1 VPSAVAEVSET
12 AEVAAGAH
20 RVLIL
25 SHHGR
30 TIRGGAPLADTEL
43 ARALERQGHTVDLL
57 FYDDVLPA
65 AVTATWRQ
73 LVFPWAAALA
83 FLRHH
88 LLGNRAARWDVIES
102 TAGDA
107 WVIDLLLRVLP
118 GPRPLLSVRTHGL
131 ENRRAVLD
139 QERRRREGVRT
150 GPLTRLYHF
159 GYRLWEVARD
169 LRRADVVF
177 LLNQED
183 ARWAIDRMGVPAA
196 RIHILSNGLPD
207 RMLALPEPEPTP
219 DRPFHLLFL
228 GAWSLAKGIDV
239 LPEIAHR
246 LFAADPRYRLTCAGT
261 GETVETV
268 LAGFAPEDRDRVT
281 VVTRYGWDELPGL
294 LAAHGVF
301 LFPSPA
307 EGCSLALLEAMAGGL
322 APVTTRTG
330 YAIDLIEPG
339 RNGDLAEA
347 GDVEGYT
354 AAVRALAPDRALA
367 VGREARRSVA
377 DHSWTSLTATRVRI
391 WDSLCESSSS
401 PIRR

>member
-1 VPSAVAEVSET
+1 MADH
-12 AEVAAGAH
+12 AH

-43 ARALERQGHTVDLL
+43 ARALASHGHTVDLL
-57 FYDDVLPA
+57 FYDDVLPS

-73 LVFPWAAALA
+73 LVFPWAAAFT
-83 FLRHH
+83 FLRRR
-88 LLGNRAARWDVIES
+88 RAARWDVIES

-107 WVIDLLLRVLP
+107 WVIDLLLRLLP

-131 ENRRAVLD
+131 ENRRAVMD

-150 GPLTRLYHF
+150 GLLTRLYHF
-159 GYRLWEVARD
+159 GFRLWEVARD

-183 ARWAIDRMGVPAA
+183 TRWAIDRMGVPAA
-196 RIHILSNGLPD
+196 KIHILSNGLPD
-207 RMLALPEPEPTP
+207 RMLALPEPGPTP

-239 LPEIAHR
+239 LPEIAHH

-268 LAGFAPEDRDRVT
+268 LAGFAPEDRARVT
-281 VVTRYGWDELPGL
+281 VVTRYGWEELPAL

-339 RNGDLAEA
+339 RNGFLAEA

-354 AAVRALAPDRALA
+354 AAVRALAANPDIADSDRALA
-367 VGREARRSVA
+367 VGRQARRSVA
-377 DHSWTSLTATRVRI
+377 DHSWTSLTAERVRI
-391 WDSLCESSSS
+391 WDSLCASSSS

>member
-1 VPSAVAEVSET
+1 VAEV
-12 AEVAAGAH
+12 AGRPH

-43 ARALERQGHTVDLL
+43 ARALEGHGHTVDLL
-57 FYDDVLPA
+57 FYDDVLPP

-73 LVFPWAAALA
+73 LVFPWAAAFA
-83 FLRHH
+83 FLRHY
-88 LLGNRAARWDVIES
+88 LRNGRAARWDVIES

-107 WVIDLLLRVLP
+107 WVIDLLLRLLP

-131 ENRRAVLD
+131 ENRRAAMD

-150 GPLTRLYHF
+150 GLLTRLYHF
-159 GYRLWEVARD
+159 HYRLWEVARD
-169 LRRADVVF
+169 LRRAGVVF

-183 ARWAIDRMGVPAA
+183 ARWATDRMGVPAA
-196 RIHILSNGLPD
+196 KIHVLPNGLPD
-207 RMLALPEPEPTP
+207 RMLTLPEPEATP
-219 DRPFHLLFL
+219 DRSFHLLFL
-228 GAWSLAKGIDV
+228 GAWSLAKGVDV
-239 LPEIAHR
+239 LPRIAAR

-261 GETVETV
+261 GETVDQV
-268 LAGFAPEDRDRVT
+268 LADFAPEDRDRVT
-281 VVTRYGWDELPGL
+281 VVTRYGWEELPAL
-294 LAAHGVF
+294 LAAHGIF

-330 YAIDLIEPG
+330 YGADLIETG
-339 RNGDLAEA
+339 RNGYLAEA

-354 AAVRALAPDRALA
+354 AAVRALADRASDPDTALA
-367 VGREARRSVA
+367 VGRQARRDVA
-377 DHSWTSLTATRVRI
+377 DHSWTSLAAERVRI
-391 WDSLCESSSS
+391 WDSLCASSSS
-401 PIRR
+401 PTPR